1 MGGSGVPNFSAKG
14 AALVGIDRY
23 PAVQKELPDFFPAA
37 VDAARYQGKLNGLPY
52 IVDIRNMIA
61 RKDHLLRAGLDPS
74 RFPETWDQFRDAAR
88 RMTQR
93 NGTDIVVVGFAMPKS
108 GWDAH
113 DLWFTLVEQQNAHP
127 FDAALTKAQFGTPE
141 ARAALQLMVDLL
153 NKDQVD
159 TLTPPTAPAGQ
170 NALVAGLQASTW
182 TSAGPINAARR
193 NAPDQLPN
201 ILTAPIPMLR
211 KRLTYMGGT
220 LLMASRQPK
229 DPDSAVDFLLYL
241 TAAKH
246 AEEINSV
253 QNAVPPRRSA
263 RDLPYVKDPLI
274 KTFYDAIAYGWSYP
288 NHPYYTEIRDVITAQ
303 IDAAMK
309 QEKSVAAAL
318 DDAARGVQEYLD
330 RKQVG

>member
-1 MGGSGVPNFSAKG
+1 M
-14 AALVGIDRY
+14 
-23 PAVQKELPDFFPAA
+23 
-37 VDAARYQGKLNGLPY
+37 
-52 IVDIRNMIA
+52 
-61 RKDHLLRAGLDPS
+61 
-74 RFPETWDQFRDAAR
+74 
-88 RMTQR
+88 
-93 NGTDIVVVGFAMPKS
+93 
-108 GWDAH
+108 
-113 DLWFTLVEQQNAHP
+113 
-127 FDAALTKAQFGTPE
+127 
-141 ARAALQLMVDLL
+141 
-153 NKDQVD
+153 
-159 TLTPPTAPAGQ
+159 
-170 NALVAGLQASTW
+170 
-182 TSAGPINAARR
+182 
-193 NAPDQLPN
+193 
-201 ILTAPIPMLR
+201 
-211 KRLTYMGGT
+211 
-220 LLMASRQPK
+220 
-229 DPDSAVDFLLYL
+229 DFLLYL